1 MQINVSSKLFDMTS
15 VIEEYIV
22 SKSEKLTRFYNRI
35 VQIDVKIEKTT
46 HGYTS
51 EIIVDVEHHDPIIAN
66 NEDNDMHASI
76 DGCID
81 RAVRQLT
88 DLKSRLR
95 DDKHNTPTG
104 GIER

>member
-15 VIEEYIV
+15 AIEEYIV

-35 VQIDVKIEKTT
+35 GQIDVKIEKTT

>member
-15 VIEEYIV
+15 TIEEYIV

-35 VQIDVKIEKTT
+35 GQIDVKIEKTT

-104 GIER
+104 GIDR

>member
-1 MQINVSSKLFDMTS
+1 MRVNVISKLFEMTPT
-15 VIEEYIV
+15 IEEYIV
-22 SKSEKLTRFYNRI
+22 GKTEKLSRFFNRI
-35 VQIDVKIEKTT
+35 EQIDVIVEKTT

-51 EIIVDVEHHDPIIAN
+51 EIIADVEHHDPIVAT

-104 GIER
+104 GNER

>member
-15 VIEEYIV
+15 AIEEYIV

-35 VQIDVKIEKTT
+35 GQIDVKIEKTT

-51 EIIVDVEHHDPIIAN
+51 EIIVDVEHHDSIIAN
-66 NEDNDMHASI
+66 NEDKDMHASI

-104 GIER
+104 GIDR

>member
-15 VIEEYIV
+15 AIEEYIV

-35 VQIDVKIEKTT
+35 GQIDVKIEKTT

-51 EIIVDVEHHDPIIAN
+51 EIIVDVEHHDSIIAN
-66 NEDNDMHASI
+66 NEDKDMHASI

>member
-1 MQINVSSKLFDMTS
+1 MRINVISKLFDMTP
-15 VIEEYIV
+15 VIEEYING
-22 SKSEKLTRFYNRI
+22 KSAKLTRFFNRI
-35 VQIDVKIEKTT
+35 EQIDVKIEKTT

-51 EIIVDVEHHDPIIAN
+51 EILVDIEHHDPIIAN

-76 DGCID
+76 DGCLD

-104 GIER
+104 GTER

>member
-1 MQINVSSKLFDMTS
+1 MTPA
-15 VIEEYIV
+15 IEEYIV
-22 SKSEKLTRFYNRI
+22 GKSEKLTRFYDHI
-35 VQIDVKIEKTT
+35 EQIDVKIEKTT

-66 NEDNDMHASI
+66 NEVNDMHASV

-95 DDKHNTPTG
+95 DDKHNMPTG
-104 GIER
+104 GN

>member
-1 MQINVSSKLFDMTS
+1 MQINVSSKLFDMTPT
-15 VIEEYIV
+15 IEEYIV
-22 SKSEKLTRFYNRI
+22 GKSEKLTRFFDRI
-35 VQIDVKIEKTT
+35 EQIDVKIEKTT

-51 EIIVDVEHHDPIIAN
+51 EIIANVEHHDPIVAN
-66 NEDNDMHASI
+66 NENNDMHASI
-76 DGCID
+76 DGCVD

-104 GIER
+104 GNER

>member
-1 MQINVSSKLFDMTS
+1 MQINVSSKLFDMTPT
-15 VIEEYIV
+15 IEEYIV
-22 SKSEKLTRFYNRI
+22 GKSEKLTRFFDRI
-35 VQIDVKIEKTT
+35 EQIDVKIEKTT

-51 EIIVDVEHHDPIIAN
+51 EIIANVEHHDPIIAN
-66 NEDNDMHASI
+66 NENNDMHASI
-76 DGCID
+76 DGCVD

-104 GIER
+104 GNEQ

>member
-1 MQINVSSKLFDMTS
+1 MQINVSSKLFDMTPA
-15 VIEEYIV
+15 IELYIV
-22 SKSEKLTRFYNRI
+22 GKSEKLTRFYNRI
-35 VQIDVKIEKTT
+35 EQIDVKIKKTT

-76 DGCID
+76 DCCID

-104 GIER
+104 GN

>member
-1 MQINVSSKLFDMTS
+1 MTPA
-15 VIEEYIV
+15 IEEYIV
-22 SKSEKLTRFYNRI
+22 GKSEKLTRFFDRI
-35 VQIDVKIEKTT
+35 EQIDVKIEKTT

-51 EIIVDVEHHDPIIAN
+51 EIIADVEHHDLIISN

-104 GIER
+104 GNER

>member
-15 VIEEYIV
+15 AIEEYIV

-35 VQIDVKIEKTT
+35 GQIDVKIEKTT

-51 EIIVDVEHHDPIIAN
+51 EIIIDVEHHDSIIAN
-66 NEDNDMHASI
+66 NEDKDMHASI

-104 GIER
+104 GIDR

>member
-1 MQINVSSKLFDMTS
+1 MTPA
-15 VIEEYIV
+15 IEEYIV
-22 SKSEKLTRFYNRI
+22 GKSEKLTRFYNRI
-35 VQIDVKIEKTT
+35 EQIDVKIEKTT

-51 EIIVDVEHHDPIIAN
+51 EIIVDVEHHDSIIAN
-66 NEDNDMHASI
+66 NEENDMHASI

-81 RAVRQLT
+81 RSVRQLT

-104 GIER
+104 GN

>member
-1 MQINVSSKLFDMTS
+1 MTPA
-15 VIEEYIV
+15 IEEYIV
-22 SKSEKLTRFYNRI
+22 GKSEKLTRFFNRI
-35 VQIDVKIEKTT
+35 EKIDVKIEKTT

-51 EIIVDVEHHDPIIAN
+51 EIIADVEHHDLIIAN
-66 NEDNDMHASI
+66 NENNDMHASI

-104 GIER
+104 GNER

>member
-1 MQINVSSKLFDMTS
+1 M
-15 VIEEYIV
+15 
-22 SKSEKLTRFYNRI
+22 
-35 VQIDVKIEKTT
+35 TT

>member
-1 MQINVSSKLFDMTS
+1 MTPA
-15 VIEEYIV
+15 IEEYIV
-22 SKSEKLTRFYNRI
+22 GKSEKLTRFFNRI
-35 VQIDVKIEKTT
+35 EKIDVKIEKTT

-51 EIIVDVEHHDPIIAN
+51 EIIADVEHHDLIIAN

-104 GIER
+104 GNER